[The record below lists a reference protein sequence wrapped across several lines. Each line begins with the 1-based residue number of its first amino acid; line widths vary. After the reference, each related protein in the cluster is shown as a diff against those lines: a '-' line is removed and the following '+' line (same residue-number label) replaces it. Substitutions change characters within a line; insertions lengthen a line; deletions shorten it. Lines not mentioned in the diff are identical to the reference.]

1 MFHRSSSAEGLAPIR
16 ASSFTHLSSQQHTFV
31 AIGHR
36 GHTPCTPSHEEQ
48 SSSSL
53 VASGMPL
60 YCDRRAIGGIMNL
73 HPFSQLR
80 CCIPNRSVTRHTVAT
95 MRAAVVIVLGLA
107 SAIASTSAQI
117 TCGDRLIFKRQCQAF
132 VNSEPPLVTYAAQ
145 ATKDLCQ
152 QQCEASIN
160 DGSAGRCCQFNK
172 VRCKRAPLV
181 HVHD

>member
-1 MFHRSSSAEGLAPIR
+1 MQARSLTSRQSN
-16 ASSFTHLSSQQHTFV
+16 TFV

-36 GHTPCTPSHEEQ
+36 GHTPCGPSHEEQ

-95 MRAAVVIVLGLA
+95 MRAAVIVLGLA

-160 DGSAGRCCQFNK
+160 GGSAGRCCQYNK
-172 VRCKRAPLV
+172 VSVSPLV